1 MRGAAMT
8 ERDAKPGA
16 LGVLG
21 GIGLGG
27 ALMYFLD
34 PDRGTLRRKRVRD
47 RLVHARSVASE
58 GLGTTGRDLGNRVRG
73 LAATTRSHLRSDD
86 ADDRI
91 IEERVRNEIGRV
103 VSHPSALTVTA
114 EQGRVT
120 LSGPVL
126 AREFDD
132 LLARVRKVRGV
143 TDVGNRLEVHETADG
158 VPGLQGGVR
167 RTGGEFELR
176 QENWTPAARLA
187 TSVIGGA
194 IALYGARR
202 RDAAGAAL
210 GLAGLAL
217 FARGATNNQ
226 FKRLTGVGGGRRA
239 VDVQKTINVTAPVET
254 VFGFFTEWESWP
266 RWMSHVRQITASGA
280 RGAVGERTHW
290 VVDGPAG
297 TTLEWDAEPTRFVPN
312 EEIAWKTVEDAAVE
326 HAGVLR
332 FDRNADGSTRV
343 HIRMSY
349 NPPAGAVGHAVA
361 ALLGRDPR
369 HQMDDDLAR
378 LKTTIETGIPPHD
391 AAQPEAYAISD
402 TL

>member
-16 LGVLG
+16 LGLLG

-143 TDVGNRLEVHETADG
+143 TDVGNRLEVHEAADG

-369 HQMDDDLAR
+369 HQMDDDLAQ